1 LLTIVVDML
10 RRRPAAENPPLSA
23 TRTNA
28 VRLVSR
34 SIAASDYPLTRDNA
48 SGFNRIIRSRRSLH
62 LPNSTEPAFRG
73 RRPVQEDAMS
83 DLSYVADSL
92 VKTGLRPSRRT
103 VKRAA
108 LGLAVALGVAGA
120 AEFGYGYLTTGRYLE
135 STDDAYVKADSTII
149 SPKVSGYIAQV
160 LVGDNEPVKSGQL
173 LARIDDRDFRTALK
187 QAQAD
192 VAGSEAAVRNL
203 DAQIALQQPLIEQG
217 TADIAA
223 ADANLKFAQEERAR
237 YDDLMRTGSGT
248 IQRAQQ
254 TDAALRE
261 KIAQLQH
268 GKSGLL
274 AAERKVDVLTTDR
287 AKAVAQL
294 DRARAVEQQAAL
306 NLSYTEITAPVDGT
320 VGARSLR
327 VGQYVQAGTQL
338 MAVVPLDAVY
348 VVANFKETQLT
359 HVRNGQPVE
368 IRIDSF
374 HATKLKGH
382 VDSLSPASG
391 LEFALLPPDNATGN
405 FTKIVQ
411 RVPVKIV
418 LDDHSLSGLLRPGM
432 SAEPTVDTKA
442 TVLAEREASSKVAAD
457 AASARS
463 HGG

>member
-1 LLTIVVDML
+1 
-10 RRRPAAENPPLSA
+10 
-23 TRTNA
+23 
-28 VRLVSR
+28 
-34 SIAASDYPLTRDNA
+34 
-48 SGFNRIIRSRRSLH
+48 
-62 LPNSTEPAFRG
+62 
-73 RRPVQEDAMS
+73 
-83 DLSYVADSL
+83 VADL
-92 VKTGLRPSRRT
+92 AYAVDLKDKTSFRPSRT
-103 VKRAA
+103 AIKR
-108 LGLAVALGVAGA
+108 VALGVALALGVVA
-120 AEFGYGYLTTGRYLE
+120 AAGFGYGYLTVGRYLE
-135 STDDAYVKADSTII
+135 STDDAYVKADSTIV
-149 SPKVSGYIAQV
+149 SPKVSGYIAEV
-160 LVGDNEPVKSGQL
+160 LVGDNQPVKSGQL
-173 LARIDDRDFRTALK
+173 LARIDDRDFKTALD
-187 QAQAD
+187 QAHAD
-192 VAGSEAAVRNL
+192 VAASEATVRNL
-203 DAQIALQQPLIEQG
+203 EAQIIQQQPIIEQG

-223 ADANLKFAQEERAR
+223 ADANLQFAREEQAR
-237 YDDLMRTGSGT
+237 YDDLMKSGSGT

-274 AAERKVDVLTTDR
+274 AAQRRIDVLATDK

-294 DRARAVEQQAAL
+294 DHARAVEQQMAL

-327 VGQYVQAGTQL
+327 VGQFVQAGTQL

-374 HATKLKGH
+374 HDIRLKGH

-418 LDDHSLSGLLRPGM
+418 LDDHNLTGLLRPGM

-442 TVLAEREASSKVAAD
+442 TVVAERDANNRMAAD
-457 AASARS
+457 MALARPN
-463 HGG
+463 GG

>member
-1 LLTIVVDML
+1 
-10 RRRPAAENPPLSA
+10 
-23 TRTNA
+23 
-28 VRLVSR
+28 
-34 SIAASDYPLTRDNA
+34 
-48 SGFNRIIRSRRSLH
+48 
-62 LPNSTEPAFRG
+62 
-73 RRPVQEDAMS
+73 MS
-83 DLSYVADSL
+83 VLSYTSDINT
-92 VKTGLRPSRRT
+92 KINLRPSRQAI
-103 VKRAA
+103 KRAA
-108 LGLAVALGVAGA
+108 LALTVALGIGVAVD
-120 AEFGYGYLTTGRYLE
+120 FGYDYLTSGRYLE
-135 STDDAYVKADSTII
+135 STDDAYVKADSTIV
-149 SPKVSGYIAQV
+149 SPKISGYVAEV
-160 LVGDNEPVKSGQL
+160 LVGDNQPVKAGQV
-173 LARIDDRDFRTALK
+173 LAKIDDRDFRAALD
-187 QAQAD
+187 QARAD

-203 DAQIALQQPLIEQG
+203 DAQISLQQPLIEQG
-217 TADIAA
+217 TADVAA
-223 ADANLKFAQEERAR
+223 AEANLKFASEEQVR
-237 YDDLMRTGSGT
+237 YDGLMKSGSGT

-268 GKSGLL
+268 RKSGLL

-294 DRARAVEQQAAL
+294 DRARAIEQQAAL
-306 NLSYTEITAPVDGT
+306 NLSYTGITAPVDGT

-327 VGQYVQAGTQL
+327 VGQFVQAGTQL

-374 HATKLKGH
+374 RGTKLKGH

-418 LDDHSLSGLLRPGM
+418 LDDRKLSGLLRPGM

-442 TVLAEREASSKVAAD
+442 TALAERGAKRPLAAD
-457 AASARS
+457 AR
-463 HGG
+463 

>member
-1 LLTIVVDML
+1 M
-10 RRRPAAENPPLSA
+10 
-23 TRTNA
+23 
-28 VRLVSR
+28 
-34 SIAASDYPLTRDNA
+34 
-48 SGFNRIIRSRRSLH
+48 
-62 LPNSTEPAFRG
+62 STA
-73 RRPVQEDAMS
+73 
-83 DLSYVADSL
+83 SYVSDIKS
-92 VKTGLRPSRRT
+92 KISLRPSQRA

-108 LGLAVALGVAGA
+108 LALALTLGIAAVADLG
-120 AEFGYGYLTTGRYLE
+120 YDYLTTGRYLE

-160 LVGDNEPVKSGQL
+160 LVGDNQPVKAGQL
-173 LARIDDRDFRTALK
+173 LARIDDRDFKAALD
-187 QAQAD
+187 QAHAD
-192 VAGSEAAVRNL
+192 VAASEAAVRNL
-203 DAQIALQQPLIEQG
+203 EAQIALQQPIIEQG
-217 TADIAA
+217 TADVAA
-223 ADANLKFAQEERAR
+223 AEANLQFAQEEQVR
-237 YDDLMRTGSGT
+237 YDGLMKTGSGT

-274 AAERKVDVLTTDR
+274 AAQRKVDVLTTER

-294 DRARAVEQQAAL
+294 DRARAVEAQAAL
-306 NLSYTEITAPVDGT
+306 NLSYTKITAPVEGT

-327 VGQYVQAGTQL
+327 VGQFVQAGTQL
-338 MAVVPLDAVY
+338 MAVVPLDGVY

-368 IRIDSF
+368 IQIDSF
-374 HATKLKGH
+374 HGTKLRGH

-418 LDDHSLSGLLRPGM
+418 LDDHTLTGLLRPGM

-442 TVLAEREASSKVAAD
+442 TILAERETKARLASDVAAI
-457 AASARS
+457 RPN
-463 HGG
+463 GG